1 MKHKM
6 DPRSRVLSTGATAA
20 HTVLPWSRRSAAV
33 VLAGLLLGLCGDFPL
48 FQTDAAYAKDASKTV
63 KVGVILPLTGQLA
76 TFGKESLNGLNLAL
90 EQTKGS
96 GSTIELFV
104 EDTRSTVTDSAA
116 AINKLITSDKVAVVI
131 GEVASSNTIAATSA
145 AESNKIP
152 LMTHAST
159 NDSITTGKSYV
170 SRICFVDSFQGQVMA
185 KFAAAD
191 LKAKTAAI
199 LLDSDSDYSRGLRDS
214 FSKAFQELGGKVSVE
229 VSYSQKDTDFKAQL
243 GKVRRSKPDVV
254 FVPGYYTQVGAILR
268 QAKEL
273 GIKATFL
280 GTDGWDSPA
289 FFEIAG
295 DAAAGHYL
303 SNHFAP
309 DDTDA
314 KVQKFVTEYKAKYG
328 SVPGAMAALAYDAGF
343 FMRDVLKRTATG
355 SSEEIKNAIS
365 GTKGFEG
372 LTGTITLD
380 DNRNA
385 IKAAV
390 ILKTT
395 KTGNTFFKRVNP

>member
-1 MKHKM
+1 MARTGNGHQSAVQQAAKDSSPSPMHR
-6 DPRSRVLSTGATAA
+6 PGPTRVFLWALST
-20 HTVLPWSRRSAAV
+20 LAV
-33 VLAGLLLGLCGDFPL
+33 FGGAGLSV
-48 FQTDAAYAKDASKTV
+48 AAQAVDTSQTV

-90 EQTKGS
+90 DQTKS
-96 GSTIELFV
+96 SPTKVELFV

-116 AINKLITSDKVAVVI
+116 AINKLITSDKVSVVI

-159 NDSITTGKSYV
+159 NDTITVGKPYV
-170 SRICFVDSFQGQVMA
+170 SRICFVDSFQGEVMA
-185 KFAAAD
+185 KFAAED
-191 LKAKTAAI
+191 LKAKTAAV
-199 LLDSDSDYSRGLRDS
+199 LMDSDSDYSRGLRES
-214 FSKAFQELGGKVSVE
+214 FNKAFTKAGGKITID

-243 GKVRRSKPDVV
+243 GKVRREKPDVV
-254 FVPGYYTQVGAILR
+254 FVPGYYTQVGAVLR

-273 GIKATFL
+273 GIKTTFL

-295 DAAAGHYL
+295 EAAAGHYL

-309 DDTDA
+309 DDTDP
-314 KVQKFVTEYKAKYG
+314 KVQKFVTDYKAKYG
-328 SVPGAMAALAYDAGF
+328 SVPGAMAALAYDAGYL
-343 FMRDVLKRTATG
+343 MRDVLKRTASAAT
-355 SSEEIKNAIS
+355 SENIKNAIN
-365 GTKGFEG
+365 GTRDFEG
-372 LTGTITLD
+372 LTGRITLD
-380 DNRNA
+380 ANRNA
-385 IKAAV
+385 IKSAV

>member
-1 MKHKM
+1 MTSGVKSS
-6 DPRSRVLSTGATAA
+6 PTGAP
-20 HTVLPWSRRSAAV
+20 VVRPSRRSAVGALTAAAALAALGFMAPVSALAV
-33 VLAGLLLGLCGDFPL
+33 
-48 FQTDAAYAKDASKTV
+48 DASQTV

-90 EQTKGS
+90 DQTKSAG
-96 GSTIELFV
+96 TKVELFV

-116 AINKLITSDKVAVVI
+116 AINKLITSDKVSVVI

-159 NDSITTGKSYV
+159 NDTITVGKPYV
-170 SRICFVDSFQGQVMA
+170 SRICFVDSFQGEVMA
-185 KFAAAD
+185 KFAADD
-191 LKAKTAAI
+191 LKAKTAAV
-199 LLDSDSDYSRGLRDS
+199 LMDADSDYSRGLRES
-214 FSKAFQELGGKVSVE
+214 FSKAFVKAGGKIAIDI
-229 VSYSQKDTDFKAQL
+229 SYSQKDTDFKAQL
-243 GKVRRSKPDVV
+243 GKVRREKPDVV

-273 GIKATFL
+273 GIKSTFL

-309 DDTDA
+309 DDTDP
-314 KVQKFVTEYKAKYG
+314 KVQKFVNDYRAKYG
-328 SVPGAMAALAYDAGF
+328 SVPGAMAALAYDAGYL
-343 FMRDVLKRTATG
+343 MRDVLKRTAAASGAAGTDAVT
-355 SSEEIKNAIS
+355 SEAIKNAIN
-365 GTKGFEG
+365 GTRDFDG
-372 LTGTITLD
+372 LTGRITLD
-380 DNRNA
+380 QNRNA
-385 IKAAV
+385 IKSAV